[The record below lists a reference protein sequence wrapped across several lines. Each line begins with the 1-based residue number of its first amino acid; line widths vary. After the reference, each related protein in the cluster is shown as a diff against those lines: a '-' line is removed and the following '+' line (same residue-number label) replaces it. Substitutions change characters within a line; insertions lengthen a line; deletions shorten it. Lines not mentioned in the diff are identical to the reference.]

1 MSEVL
6 TEVTCLV
13 AEVAEVPAE
22 QVRASSRFD
31 ELGAWGSFAAL
42 RLLAGVETRFG
53 VRLDL
58 RDYLAIEHVG
68 GLADAVSSATARA
81 EAHT

>member
-6 TEVTCLV
+6 TEVVDLV
-13 AEVAEVPAE
+13 AEAAELPVDRISAT
-22 QVRASSRFD
+22 SRFD
-31 ELGAWGSFAAL
+31 ELGEWGSFAAL
-42 RLLAGVETRFG
+42 RLLAGVEGRFG

-68 GLADAVSSATARA
+68 GLADAVSSATART
-81 EAHT
+81 EVRS